1 MDADIKFLYDK
12 RKIYISKEICE
23 KLKYITRNY
32 SGYKEKLEITQEINM
47 DDYYE
52 GFRKLMFVVTLM
64 NLSIIRNFE
73 SRLLNFQ
80 NQPNYNKDLI
90 INLIEKYKN
99 IFPEYAKKKDF
110 AISDFKE
117 QQLLDIINISYQIH
131 KELTKFNQFYD
142 LVNAYKNILLNM
154 KYFASDEAIDEIK
167 SSYQDAIAKQDIE
180 KMQTILNLIQDEIKK
195 EWKRYLPK
203 LEDMTSDNFTFL
215 GHSTHSTK
223 FTGDFYGNYV
233 STSLFT
239 PDLHETFW
247 SGFGFIFSPI
257 NIVGASSFDMWINN
271 YAQDENALR
280 SFSIVPKIDH
290 PKRLIEKCLK
300 LKQTNILKQN
310 DAKVYNEVVIKGFN
324 PIGIFCFTDGSLSFD
339 SNYEDAKQLQK
350 SFPNL
355 KIYNFDIMKGK
366 SGTELEN
373 MQLKLINKLRFEL
386 IKLSYVPDITKS
398 DLGKYDYFLENF
410 QKLKATGQYS
420 EEDIVRIFNKNQ
432 DLLSIFNHPKF
443 IFNGKYN
450 AEEIKYIL
458 GKNQLYNIDSL
469 LSGKATSYTFNNLA
483 KLLPYK
489 EKLNSFYTGLGEF
502 VELVSKFTVTEEM
515 ILEINN
521 IQPLNFSAISKYL
534 ILRFKETLNLQEKDV
549 KEKIS
554 NLELRYN
561 ELLRELKK
569 RINLKKQS
577 EYYFSISKNEYLV
590 SLIKIQYQERTKQLN
605 DIMFQ
610 EKTYHEDL
618 DTLNLQLVNLHQEYV
633 QTLKLEYEDTKE
645 HLKYA
650 LEISEN
656 NLLLKQ
662 LLKHPFLNRKKIATA
677 RNIIKDFQNE
687 EDNLKRTFQDQ
698 KEKKIKD
705 LGVKIGEL
713 NGKKMNIEFKLNL
726 IPIEKDYCNSDIISL
741 NKEIKEKFKCN
752 SFAEIE
758 QSLSKAKSYIENY
771 SKLENE
777 EYLMQIELELKN
789 LKSILDINQNELTT
803 IQTEKEK
810 IARSF

>member
-1 MDADIKFLYDK
+1 M
-12 RKIYISKEICE
+12 
-23 KLKYITRNY
+23 
-32 SGYKEKLEITQEINM
+32 EITQEINM

-324 PIGIFCFTDGSLSFD
+324 PIGIFCFTGWF
-339 SNYEDAKQLQK
+339 
-350 SFPNL
+350 
-355 KIYNFDIMKGK
+355 
-366 SGTELEN
+366 
-373 MQLKLINKLRFEL
+373 
-386 IKLSYVPDITKS
+386 
-398 DLGKYDYFLENF
+398 
-410 QKLKATGQYS
+410 
-420 EEDIVRIFNKNQ
+420 
-432 DLLSIFNHPKF
+432 F
-443 IFNGKYN
+443 I
-450 AEEIKYIL
+450 L
-458 GKNQLYNIDSL
+458 
-469 LSGKATSYTFNNLA
+469 
-483 KLLPYK
+483 
-489 EKLNSFYTGLGEF
+489 
-502 VELVSKFTVTEEM
+502 
-515 ILEINN
+515 
-521 IQPLNFSAISKYL
+521 
-534 ILRFKETLNLQEKDV
+534 
-549 KEKIS
+549 
-554 NLELRYN
+554 
-561 ELLRELKK
+561 
-569 RINLKKQS
+569 
-577 EYYFSISKNEYLV
+577 
-590 SLIKIQYQERTKQLN
+590 
-605 DIMFQ
+605 
-610 EKTYHEDL
+610 
-618 DTLNLQLVNLHQEYV
+618 
-633 QTLKLEYEDTKE
+633 
-645 HLKYA
+645 
-650 LEISEN
+650 
-656 NLLLKQ
+656 
-662 LLKHPFLNRKKIATA
+662 
-677 RNIIKDFQNE
+677 
-687 EDNLKRTFQDQ
+687 
-698 KEKKIKD
+698 
-705 LGVKIGEL
+705 
-713 NGKKMNIEFKLNL
+713 
-726 IPIEKDYCNSDIISL
+726 
-741 NKEIKEKFKCN
+741 
-752 SFAEIE
+752 
-758 QSLSKAKSYIENY
+758 
-771 SKLENE
+771 
-777 EYLMQIELELKN
+777 
-789 LKSILDINQNELTT
+789 
-803 IQTEKEK
+803 
-810 IARSF
+810 